1 MWVEDFGYLGVFL
14 GGAIPWL
21 EAITVVPAGIILGLN
36 PFLTVLFALFGNI
49 ATIALFSF
57 FGAKIRG
64 WFMGRSKG
72 SERTNKRMQ
81 KAQAAFEKYGLYV
94 LAVLGP
100 VIVGT
105 QFAATASVAAG
116 VKPLRTTIVI
126 SLGTAIWA
134 VVFAL
139 VTTLLRDQI
148 LEL

>member
-1 MWVEDFGYLGVFL
+1 M
-14 GGAIPWL
+14 
-21 EAITVVPAGIILGLN
+21 GL
-36 PFLTVLFALFGNI
+36 
-49 ATIALFSF
+49 
-57 FGAKIRG
+57 
-64 WFMGRSKG
+64 SKG